1 MKRAVRALAARP
13 GFTAV
18 AVATLAIGFGVN
30 AAVFSLTRTVLL
42 RPLPYRDADRLV
54 QVNEVNRPRGVMLG
68 AVSPAS
74 YDAWRTRVAAFE
86 QTATFLRVSFNVST
100 PARALQVEGFKVAP
114 AFFPM
119 LGVEMARGRGFATG
133 DAVQGRDNIV
143 VISDRFWRR
152 FFDADPAAVGRSIT
166 VDGVPCTVAGILPPS
181 FKIFR
186 VLNRELELFRPQ
198 VLDPTDR
205 EQSTNLW
212 AKLRPDTSLDAAR
225 AELATVY
232 ATLPSAARGW
242 TADASSLTE
251 RLTEGPRP
259 VLVALEWAVAL
270 VLLIACA
277 NVANLLLA
285 VATGR
290 RKEIAVRQALG
301 ASRWQ
306 LARDFGGETIV
317 LTAAGGALALLL
329 AVWVV
334 ATLNAVVSFQD
345 VNRLEPFRVDGW
357 VIAFVLALSVAVVAV
372 FAALPIRAATNVDLV
387 DALKDSMHGATAG
400 VSHRRLRHALIVGE
414 LALAIVLTVSAL
426 ALTRSAVSL
435 HGLARGVAVDGV
447 ATAQVAL
454 NDPRYAAADRMIR
467 ATNAIL
473 EKLSATPVVEAAALV
488 NYPPL
493 SLIRVGVPVTVEGA
507 APPPGDQPWIARY
520 FVTSPGY
527 LRAAGIPLLAGRDF
541 DTADDAARAGVA
553 IVSVTFARR
562 FWNSTDVIGRHVTPQ
577 FPSSHA
583 FWIPRARVGPLTIV
597 GVAGDVREDGLPDS
611 AGFPQLYLPYAQN
624 PTVVATVMARSRGP
638 VTAAAAAI
646 RDAVRAVDPE
656 LPVSYEMTFDDI
668 LRETFARPREL
679 AWLIG
684 SFAGLAL
691 LLSAIGVYGV
701 MAFLTTARSK
711 EIAIRVALGATRM
724 NVVGLVARDAM
735 KLAAAGVAAGLI
747 ATPLTFK
754 VLSAAAYGV
763 DAWNPALLAVVAV
776 ALSVVCAGGAAIP
789 AWRAA
794 RDASASFRCA

>member
-18 AVATLAIGFGVN
+18 TVATLAIGFGVN

-42 RPLPYRDADRLV
+42 RPLPYSDADRLV
-54 QVNEVNRPRGVMLG
+54 QVNEVNRARGVMFG

-100 PARALQVEGFKVAP
+100 PARALQVEGFKVAA

-119 LGVEMARGRGFATG
+119 LGVEMARGRGFVAG
-133 DAVQGRDNIV
+133 DAIPGRDNIV
-143 VISDRFWRR
+143 VISDGFWRR

-166 VDGVPCTVAGILPPS
+166 VDGVHCTVAGILPPS
-181 FKIFR
+181 FKIFH

-242 TADASSLTE
+242 TADASSLAE
-251 RLTEGPRP
+251 RLTAGPRP

-285 VATGR
+285 SATGR

-306 LARDFGGETIV
+306 AARDFSGETIV
-317 LTAAGGALALLL
+317 LTAAGGALAILL

-357 VIAFVLALSVAVVAV
+357 VIAFMLALAVAVVAI
-372 FAALPIRAATNVDLV
+372 FAALPIRAASNVDLV
-387 DALKDSMHGATAG
+387 DALKDSTHGATAG
-400 VSHRRLRHALIVGE
+400 VPHRRLRHALIVGE

-447 ATAQVAL
+447 ATAQIAL
-454 NDPRYAAADRMIR
+454 NDPRYADADRMVR
-467 ATNAIL
+467 VTNAIV
-473 EKLSATPVVEAAALV
+473 EKLRAAPIVEAAALV

-493 SLIRVGVPVTVEGA
+493 SLIRVGVPVTIEGA
-507 APPPGDQPWIARY
+507 PPPPGDQPWVARY

-541 DTADDAARAGVA
+541 DAADVAARAGVA
-553 IVSVTFARR
+553 IVSATFARR
-562 FWNSTDVIGRHVTPQ
+562 FWNSTDVIGRRVMPQ

-583 FWIPRARVGPLTIV
+583 FWIPRARGGTLTIV

-624 PTVVATVMARSRGP
+624 PTVVATVLARSRGP
-638 VTAAAAAI
+638 ATAAAAAI

-656 LPVSYEMTFDDI
+656 LPVSYEMTFDEL

-679 AWLIG
+679 AWLVG

-701 MAFLTTARSK
+701 MTFLTTARAR
-711 EIAIRVALGATRM
+711 EIAIRVALGATRA
-724 NVVGLVARDAM
+724 NVVGLVVRDAM
-735 KLAAAGVAAGLI
+735 KLAAAGAFVGLI
-747 ATPLTFK
+747 ATPLAFRILSAAVYGVGPWNPGLLAAVGA
-754 VLSAAAYGV
+754 VLSA
-763 DAWNPALLAVVAV
+763 
-776 ALSVVCAGGAAIP
+776 VCAGAAAIP

-794 RDASASFRCA
+794 REASATFR